1 MKTYFT
7 IEIKDGRVQ
16 PHTQSVTPR
25 IVAAPGS
32 QRAGMAEVVVRVML
46 ACCGPSSVLTSTSM
60 QPGGAAGGAAHAKS
74 AALCPRR
81 VTAPH

>member
-32 QRAGMAEVVVRVML
+32 QRAAMVRVLL
-46 ACCGPSSVLTSTSM
+46 ARCEPSSVLTLAAV
-60 QPGGAAGGAAHAKS
+60 QPGVAAAGAARAKG

-81 VTAPH
+81 VAAPH